1 MAVTLKK
8 KITLKRKGEAA
19 DFTFSG
25 KLKVKLFWSSPTDL
39 DLCIFFKKKNGEV
52 GGIFSNVTTRD
63 VFPEMSLISYWPFCT
78 LEVTSV
84 PFTFTL
90 AIR

>member
-8 KITLKRKGEAA
+8 KITLRRKGEAA

-39 DLCIFFKKKNGEV
+39 DLCLFFKKKNGEWWY
-52 GGIFSNVTTRD
+52 
-63 VFPEMSLISYWPFCT
+63 L
-78 LEVTSV
+78 L
-84 PFTFTL
+84 
-90 AIR
+90 